1 MSAADVVSPT
11 GRLVWVEDRLGTV
24 LPYSKGLM
32 AASIMATGLPPHT
45 AYGLAGRI
53 EERLRAARTVRVRS
67 ELLITTAA
75 DVLRRE
81 AGQQTCDRYLAW
93 RSAKRSPRP
102 VVVLI
107 GGATGVGKSTVATKL
122 AARLDLNRV
131 ITTDTVREIMRG
143 FLSPLDAPGIHRSS
157 FEANAS
163 DPVPEFIDQAAVVTR
178 GLTELVKRMI
188 TERKD
193 VIVEGVHL
201 VPGGFSGGPVAAL
214 RNDAVVCQVLLV
226 LGDPDVHRS
235 HFLHRLENEHGRDPR
250 RYLRHFDA
258 IRRVQAHLIEL
269 AAIHGV
275 PTVEAQSLD
284 DAIQAVIE
292 RVVAEV
298 LATGLVPELAVG
310 T

>member
-1 MSAADVVSPT
+1 MRSLDVTPTT

-32 AASIMATGLPPHT
+32 AASIMATGLPPGR
-45 AYGLAGRI
+45 AYALAGRV
-53 EERLRAARTVRVRS
+53 EERLRLAATDRVRS

-75 DVLRRE
+75 DVLRSE

-93 RSAKRSPRP
+93 RAAKRSPRP

-143 FLSPLDAPGIHRSS
+143 FLPPSVAPEIHRSS
-157 FEANAS
+157 FESDGN
-163 DPVPEFIDQAAVVTR
+163 DPVPDFVDQAATVSR
-178 GLTELVKRMI
+178 GISELVKRMI

-201 VPGGFSGGPVAAL
+201 VPGCFSAVPAAIGG
-214 RNDAVVCQVLLV
+214 DAVVCQVLLV
-226 LGDPDVHRS
+226 LQDPDVHRS
-235 HFLHRLENEHGRDPR
+235 HFLHRLENEHGRDPH
-250 RYLRHFDA
+250 RYLGHFDE
-258 IRRVQAHLIEL
+258 IRRVQTHLVALADAHR
-269 AAIHGV
+269 V
-275 PTVEAQSLD
+275 PTVDARSLD
-284 DAIQAVIE
+284 DAIQAVIDH
-292 RVVAEV
+292 VVAEV
-298 LATGLVPELAVG
+298 FATGALSDLAV
-310 T
+310 